1 MEGNHIQECIACH
14 VFSSSSQLFDY
25 VVYLLCTPPLIH
37 IILCLT
43 NRPKD
48 LEKDIL
54 TSYKQLCRRCGEADL
69 SVAVRSSATAEDLP
83 EASFAGQQE
92 TYLNIRG
99 EKQLIQACR
108 DCYASLF
115 TDRAIVSESNHMC
128 PVSRIWLV
136 RRNCLAMLPYLLCIL
151 PLIHTILCVTNR
163 STADRMDSIIPPL
176 PYRSVFSRW
185 SGATRVRL
193 VSFDNE
199 CE

>member
-1 MEGNHIQECIACH
+1 MLLHSLSPYPTVSYGHIG
-14 VFSSSSQLFDY
+14 
-25 VVYLLCTPPLIH
+25 
-37 IILCLT
+37 
-43 NRPKD
+43 RPKD

-115 TDRAIVSESNHMC
+115 TDRAIVYRGSHGFDHTTVALSIGIQQM
-128 PVSRIWLV
+128 V
-136 RRNCLAMLPYLLCIL
+136 R
-151 PLIHTILCVTNR
+151 
-163 STADRMDSIIPPL
+163 SDKGS
-176 PYRSVFSRW
+176 
-185 SGATRVRL
+185 SGK
-193 VSFDNE
+193 F
-199 CE
+199 